1 MANDP
6 TAETLH
12 HPPAVSQAVTRNHII
27 PASRAR
33 RACGPSPLFYP
44 LDWSRVPSSSIT
56 GYIVIRGNRLEVA
69 RITNLVDMIPHKNPA
84 IWIDRAWLVDVNT
97 AAGSK
102 YIPDRDCPKSETIQ
116 NFRPTTLIEMLAQ
129 TAACYAAAKA
139 GREAGAL
146 GHMRLAQLRDV
157 EFFALPAPPF
167 TIELIVEHVMDYG
180 GKSLCIGRAQIGDRI
195 VCTGRLYLSHGT
207 TNA

>member
-1 MANDP
+1 MPHEKVSYQPKPRVHCDP
-6 TAETLH
+6 F
-12 HPPAVSQAVTRNHII
+12 P
-27 PASRAR
+27 
-33 RACGPSPLFYP
+33 
-44 LDWSRVPSSSIT
+44 
-56 GYIVIRGNRLEVA
+56 GYIVTRGNRLEVA

-84 IWIDRAWLVDVNT
+84 IWIDRAWLVNANT

-102 YIPDRDCPKSETIQ
+102 YIPNRDCPKNESVE

-129 TAACYAAAKA
+129 IAACYAAAKA

-146 GHMRLAQLRDV
+146 GHLRLAQLRDV
-157 EFFALPAPPF
+157 EFFPLPAPPF
-167 TIELIVEHVMDYG
+167 TIELIVEHVLDYG

-195 VCTGRLYLSHGT
+195 VCTGRLYLSHRT